1 MGDSHAHRDGAMSYL
16 VLQSA
21 ISGIL
26 LGFVYALVAIGL
38 TMVFGV
44 MGVANFAHGA
54 FLMLGMYFTYWI
66 FMLLGIDPYL
76 GAIGSFSLLF
86 FMGILIQRFLIS
98 PMLKAHHHMQV
109 ILTFGILVLLENL
122 VLVLWGPELRSVT
135 PAYSLS
141 VIELGALCLSV
152 PRLLASGLAVGM
164 TAVLYW
170 LLRRTDLGLAIQAT
184 AQDEAGATLMGID
197 VPRIQAIVF
206 GLGSA
211 CAGFAGALLTPFF
224 YLAPDVGNVFLMTA
238 FVVVV
243 LGGMGS
249 FEGALL
255 GGLIIGIVE
264 SMAGA
269 LLGPSLK
276 GIVIY
281 AIFFVLLLSK
291 PRGLLGRE
299 SS

>member
-1 MGDSHAHRDGAMSYL
+1 MPYL
-16 VLQSA
+16 LLQSA
-21 ISGIL
+21 VSGIL
-26 LGFVYALVAIGL
+26 LGFVYALVAVGL
-38 TMVFGV
+38 TLVFGV
-44 MGVANFAHGA
+44 MRVANFAHGT

-66 FMLLGIDPYL
+66 FMWFGIDPYL
-76 GAIGSFSLLF
+76 GALGSGFLLF
-86 FMGILIQRFLIS
+86 LLGVVIQKSLIS
-98 PMLKAHHHMQV
+98 PVLKAHHHMQV

-122 VLVLWGPELRSVT
+122 ALVLWGPEFRSVT
-135 PAYSLS
+135 PSYSLS
-141 VIELGALCLSV
+141 VIELGAVCVSV
-152 PRLLASGLAVGM
+152 PRLLASALAVGM
-164 TAVLYW
+164 TAALYW
-170 LLRRTDLGLAIQAT
+170 FLRRTDLGLAIQAT
-184 AQDEAGATLMGID
+184 AQDEAGASLMGID

-224 YLAPDVGNVFLMTA
+224 YMAPDVGNVFLMTA

-249 FEGALL
+249 FEGALF

-264 SMAGA
+264 SLGGA

-281 AIFFVLLLSK
+281 AVFFVLLLSK
-291 PRGLLGRE
+291 PKGLLGGAR
-299 SS
+299 S